1 MARYRQGRLNEEI
14 RKSISNLLLNGIK
27 DPALTSRIISVSGV
41 EVTSDG
47 SYATCY
53 VTPLAL
59 DGEDKEE
66 VYREV
71 LAAFNRAKGTF
82 RRQVGRDIKMR
93 QVPELIFKLDT
104 SMDYGRHIDA
114 IIEEINQEERSA
126 GPEGSAE

>member
-66 VYREV
+66 VYQEV

-82 RRQVGRDIKMR
+82 RRQVGRDVKMR

-126 GPEGSAE
+126 DPEGSAE

>member
-82 RRQVGRDIKMR
+82 RRQVGRDVKMR

-126 GPEGSAE
+126 DPEGSAE